1 MARFMN
7 VSLAAVL
14 AAALALTGACANIAD
29 DRARTQTEGTL
40 AGAGIGAGTGA
51 LIGGAIGGRDGAL
64 KGAGIGAI
72 LGGLAGLAYGT
83 SVADKKANYASQEEW
98 LAACLTE
105 AKAVNKKTAD
115 LNSQLKTKL
124 AGYNKQ
130 IGSAGQSDQKQLG
143 QAIKRDLKDGQ
154 QNLAALDH
162 QITSQQKAIDSSG
175 SNAQTKA
182 LQQQVDEMKKQKRLL
197 EKNNKELAAISNRIA
212 M

>member
-105 AKAVNKKTAD
+105 AKAVNKKTAE
-115 LNSQLKTKL
+115 LNSQLTAKL

-130 IGSAGQSDQKQLG
+130 IAGQSDQKQLS

-182 LQQQVDEMKKQKRLL
+182 LQQQVDEMKKQKKLL